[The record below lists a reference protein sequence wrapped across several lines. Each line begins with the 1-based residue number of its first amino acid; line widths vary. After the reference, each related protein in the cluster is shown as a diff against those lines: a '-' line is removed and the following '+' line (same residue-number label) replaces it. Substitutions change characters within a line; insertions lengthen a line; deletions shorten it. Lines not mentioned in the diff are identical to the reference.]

1 MTESHT
7 VPDDQIRVAFQR
19 WRNLEEEKAR
29 IADDLKE
36 LFAEQKAFGHD
47 TKAMRAAFRLKV
59 KIDEARP
66 EDVEHEALVDTYLA
80 ALEAPRV
87 SRAYARE
94 NIEKIDREPREVRA
108 ARRTSEAMDDTKAL
122 SAEAAALGLID
133 PAAHAE
139 TVRIADAIARKYGAG
154 VVDPETGEVLEDEFQ
169 SGGRPSAPAELAPR
183 LADESGVSIS
193 PETATRRVDDLGS
206 VQDAR
211 KMSTDGQGDQPLE
224 LAGERLPINGVTAGE
239 TASELQMDRDGR
251 TTAEPNDAMPAEK
264 GREAIPDGPEGAD
277 LSHAGASG
285 SLAADE
291 RDVEATVEQRSS
303 ASDFSGSS
311 SGRASGF
318 DPDDAGSIPAPET
331 IPDGV
336 PAFLTQ
342 PNKPLRPHCLN
353 PGDGCAGYGDKHC
366 HSCLKAMKEEAA

>member
-1 MTESHT
+1 MS
-7 VPDDQIRVAFQR
+7 
-19 WRNLEEEKAR
+19 
-29 IADDLKE
+29 ADRE
-36 LFAEQKAFGHD
+36 LLGIVQE
-47 TKAMRAAFRLKV
+47 
-59 KIDEARP
+59 I
-66 EDVEHEALVDTYLA
+66 EALEGDIRDRNKAKSDIYKAAADKGYDKKAIRKVVAARRLDPEVRNEQDDIFDTYMQA
-80 ALEAPRV
+80 VE
-87 SRAYARE
+87 RAEKGFVRAHEE

-336 PAFLTQ
+336 PAFLTR
-342 PNKPLRPHCLN
+342 PNEPLRPHCLN